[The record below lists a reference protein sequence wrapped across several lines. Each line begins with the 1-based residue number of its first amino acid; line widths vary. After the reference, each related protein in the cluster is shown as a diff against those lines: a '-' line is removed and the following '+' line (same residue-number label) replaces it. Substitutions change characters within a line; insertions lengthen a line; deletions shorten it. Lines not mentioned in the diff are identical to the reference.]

1 MIVYG
6 TRSPPKVLLFSS
18 LSLSCFW
25 CGFSC
30 FLWFVIK
37 YYNLTD
43 LEPPYPRPKTSARTA
58 QRLIA
63 QVMGIK
69 PSTEFGS
76 NDLRKQEEARKNRI
90 VARKSLRDDAWGSD
104 DP

>member
-1 MIVYG
+1 MI
-6 TRSPPKVLLFSS
+6 
-18 LSLSCFW
+18 
-25 CGFSC
+25 FSC
-30 FLWFVIK
+30 LYLWLLK
-37 YYNLTD
+37 RRLELSD

-63 QVMGIK
+63 QVVGIK

-90 VARKSLRDDAWGSD
+90 VTRRSLRDDAWGSD